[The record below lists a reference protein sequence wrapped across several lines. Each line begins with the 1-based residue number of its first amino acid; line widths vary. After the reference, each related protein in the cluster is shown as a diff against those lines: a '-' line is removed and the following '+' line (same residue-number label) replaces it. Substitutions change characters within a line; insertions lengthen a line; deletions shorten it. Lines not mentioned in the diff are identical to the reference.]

1 MRYAVLLLLATA
13 CDLQPPKRDV
23 VAGSAM
29 PAGPP
34 PGVAIDALTASPPP
48 PLPQPPIPAA
58 ELDAGMAAA
67 VDAGMAAPADA
78 MEVTAACTDVGVHI
92 AKIVIDSIKDPA
104 QKAALEQDRTKL
116 VRRAAETCTRDAW
129 NEAARGCFLRSKSA
143 PELEACGRDLKAP

>member
-1 MRYAVLLLLATA
+1 MRFAVLLLLATA

-23 VAGSAM
+23 AGSAM
-29 PAGPP
+29 PPGSP

-48 PLPQPPIPAA
+48 PLPQPPIPAT

-67 VDAGMAAPADA
+67 ADA
-78 MEVTAACTDVGVHI
+78 AKAPSDAMDVTAACTDVGVHI

-116 VRRAAETCTRDAW
+116 VRRAAETCTRDVW